1 MYAVGVNNGLWRRCD
16 FCGGP
21 GVRVSNPDDA
31 HAVFWRAGLG
41 HVLEDVILDEA
52 EAGEVVVDRIEVVL
66 PVPREFDCSGA
77 TALGL

>member
-1 MYAVGVNNGLWRRCD
+1 MAAAAIRC
-16 FCGGP
+16 
-21 GVRVSNPDDA
+21 A
-31 HAVFWRAGLG
+31 HAG
-41 HVLEDVILDEA
+41 VIPWVPHASSVSSNEAKAELDAAAALDEA